1 MTGWQLTHLWEVHR
15 EQIHN
20 TRRNLPGYLGDMTMD
35 SRIDPRH
42 VQDILELQ
50 RLKALYFY
58 YLDHKQ
64 WDDWCSLFTDDA
76 KLIVDT
82 GTTQDV
88 TEGIKKVIVYVKER
102 LAVIPSVHHG
112 HMPLF
117 EFVSNTEASGI
128 WAMADIIYYSAEDV
142 LFGYGHY
149 RERYRNEDGIWKF
162 CSVHLTRLKVDM
174 VKRT

>member
-1 MTGWQLTHLWEVHR
+1 MS
-15 EQIHN
+15 
-20 TRRNLPGYLGDMTMD
+20 MD
-35 SRIDPRH
+35 SRIDPLH
-42 VQDILELQ
+42 IQDILELQ
-50 RLKALYFY
+50 RLKGLYFY
-58 YLDHKQ
+58 HLDHKQ
-64 WDDWCSLFTDDA
+64 WDNWCSLFTDDA

-82 GTTQDV
+82 GSSSQDV
-88 TEGIKKVIVYVKER
+88 TEGIRKVIEYVKER

-117 EFVSNTEASGI
+117 EFASGTKASGI

-149 RERYRNEDGIWKF
+149 RERYRKEQGVWKF
-162 CSVHLTRLKVDM
+162 SSVHLTRLKVDM

>member
-1 MTGWQLTHLWEVHR
+1 
-15 EQIHN
+15 
-20 TRRNLPGYLGDMTMD
+20 MD
-35 SRIDPRH
+35 SRIDPLH
-42 VQDILELQ
+42 IQDILELQ

-58 YLDHKQ
+58 HLDHKQ
-64 WDDWCSLFTDDA
+64 WDIWCSLFTDDA

-82 GTTQDV
+82 GPSSQDV
-88 TEGIKKVIVYVKER
+88 TEGIHKVIEYVKER

-117 EFVSNTEASGI
+117 QFASTTEASGI

-149 RERYRNEDGIWKF
+149 REHYRKEHGVWKF
-162 CSVHLTRLKVDM
+162 SSVHLTRLKVDM
-174 VKRT
+174 VKRS